1 MLWHMEVQPGI
12 AMSCGD
18 TSVSCEDTGV
28 GIVVRKCRAAI
39 FFFEGQ
45 RGGEHPHLIHIH
57 FRGCLAAKAITKA
70 GISAIFEGKAKFTR
84 GFT

>member
-28 GIVVRKCRAAI
+28 GIVVRKCRAAMASVCI
-39 FFFEGQ
+39 V
-45 RGGEHPHLIHIH
+45 
-57 FRGCLAAKAITKA
+57 A
-70 GISAIFEGKAKFTR
+70 
-84 GFT
+84 